1 MPNTYAAKRTTRM
14 PNTYVAST
22 AATEILTRQ
31 KERHP
36 CQILMRQKE
45 RHACQILTRQKSDT
59 HDKYLCGKKSDTHA
73 KYLRGKKSDM
83 HAKYLRGKYS
93 SNVNTLCFIL
103 FSLLNTA
110 SWKGKR
116 HARSISHAADHSHAV
131 FWAFSV
137 DEYIHSKVQFLPWGI
152 NFKTSTIDDEQTSGP
167 SDEAG
172 GQSRQ
177 LLEQVAPRMHTWA
190 HIACRTRTP

>member
-1 MPNTYAAKRTTRM
+1 
-14 PNTYVAST
+14 
-22 AATEILTRQ
+22 
-31 KERHP
+31 
-36 CQILMRQKE
+36 MR
-45 RHACQILTRQKSDT
+45 LKSDM
-59 HDKYLCGKKSDTHA
+59 DA
-73 KYLRGKKSDM
+73 KYLRGKENDT

-93 SNVNTLCFIL
+93 SNVNTLCFIQ
-103 FSLLNTA
+103 FSLRNTA

-116 HARSISHAADHSHAV
+116 HARSISHAADHYHAV

-152 NFKTSTIDDEQTSGP
+152 NFKTSIIDDEQTSGP